1 MRELLVVVAWVVA
14 ALLVALLAKFLV
26 RWAATSRF
34 GWIVRPIY
42 HACRWPG
49 VAVLVIGALFASVP
63 AARGGWLS
71 AFRHGLLLAFAAA
84 CAWLVIRLLQVSESL
99 ALGRLAH
106 EPTANRRQRRMHTQV
121 RLIRGLTAVI
131 VTLAAIAVAL
141 MSYEQVRVVGVSLV
155 TSAGVIGVLIGVGA
169 RTSLA
174 NAFAGLQI
182 AFTDAIHVDDVVVV
196 DGAWG
201 RVEEVKL
208 TSIVLR
214 MWDERRLILPT
225 TYFTDRPFQNWT
237 RHEARVV
244 GELRLHLDYTAEVE
258 ELRREARRLVE
269 ESPLW
274 DRALWTLQVVDVTP
288 QTLEVQ
294 VRVSAADGPSSWDLR
309 CDLREGLM
317 KYVREQHPQWLPR
330 TRGEYQP

>member
-1 MRELLVVVAWVVA
+1 MGALLVVVAWVVA
-14 ALLVALLAKFLV
+14 ALLVAWLV
-26 RWAATSRF
+26 RLFFRWAAKTRY
-34 GWIVRPIY
+34 GWIVGPMY
-42 HACRWPG
+42 DACRLPA
-49 VAVLVIGALFASVP
+49 VAVLVIWALLASVP
-63 AARGGWLS
+63 APTDGLLS
-71 AFRHGLLLAFAAA
+71 AFRHGLLLAFVAA
-84 CAWLVIRLLQVSESL
+84 CAWLAIRFLQVTESL

-106 EPTANRRQRRMHTQV
+106 EPTANRRQRRIRTQV

-131 VTLAAIAVAL
+131 VTLTAIAVAL
-141 MSYEQVRVVGVSLV
+141 MSYEQARVVGVSLV

-169 RTSLA
+169 RTSLT
-174 NAFAGLQI
+174 NAFAGMQI

-208 TSIVLR
+208 TSVVIR

-244 GELRLHLDYTAEVE
+244 GEIRLHLDYTAEVDQ
-258 ELRREARRLVE
+258 LRREARRLVE

-288 QTLEVQ
+288 QTMEVQ
-294 VRVSAADGPSSWDLR
+294 VRVSAADGPSAWDLR
-309 CDLREGLM
+309 CDLREGLV
-317 KYVREQHPQWLPR
+317 KYVRDQHPQWLPR
-330 TRGEYQP
+330 TRSEYQP

>member
-1 MRELLVVVAWVVA
+1 MRALLTVVAWVVA
-14 ALLVALLAKFLV
+14 ALLVAWLAGLFF
-26 RWAATSRF
+26 RWACRTRY
-34 GWIVRPIY
+34 GWIIKPVY
-42 HACRWPG
+42 EACRRPA
-49 VAVLVIGALFASVP
+49 VVVLVIGALFASVP
-63 AARGGWLS
+63 GRRYEWLA

-84 CAWLVIRLLQVSESL
+84 CAWLVIRFLQVTEGL
-99 ALGRLAH
+99 ALGRLSH
-106 EPTANRRQRRMHTQV
+106 EPTANRQHRRARTQIRMV
-121 RLIRGLTAVI
+121 RGVTAVL

-141 MSYEQVRVVGVSLV
+141 MSYQQVRVVGVSLV
-155 TSAGVIGVLIGVGA
+155 TSAGVIGVLIGVAA
-169 RTSLA
+169 RTSLS

-208 TSIVLR
+208 TSVVLR

-237 RHEARVV
+237 RHESRVV
-244 GELRLHLDYTAEVE
+244 GELRLHVDYTADVE
-258 ELRREARRLVE
+258 QIRREARRLVE

-274 DRALWTLQVVDVTP
+274 DRALWVLQVVDVTP
-288 QTLEVQ
+288 QTLELQ

-317 KYVREQHPQWLPR
+317 RYIREQHPQWLPR
-330 TRGEYQP
+330 TRAEFQP

>member
-1 MRELLVVVAWVVA
+1 MRALLTVAAWVVG
-14 ALLVALLAKFLV
+14 ALLVAWLAGPLFRWATRTRYGWIIGPVYGACRLPAVVFLV
-26 RWAATSRF
+26 IA
-34 GWIVRPIY
+34 
-42 HACRWPG
+42 
-49 VAVLVIGALFASVP
+49 ALFASVP
-63 AARGGWLS
+63 GGPGGWMS
-71 AFRHGLLLAFAAA
+71 AIRHGLLLALAAA
-84 CAWLVIRLLQVSESL
+84 CAWLVIRFLQVTESL

-106 EPTANRRQRRMHTQV
+106 EPTVNRRQRRMRTQI
-121 RLIRGLTAVI
+121 RLIRGVTAVI

-155 TSAGVIGVLIGVGA
+155 TSAGVVGVLIGVAA

-196 DGAWG
+196 EDAWG

-208 TSIVLR
+208 TSVVIR

-244 GELRLHLDYTAEVE
+244 GELELHVDYTADVDEI
-258 ELRREARRLVE
+258 RREARRLVE

-274 DRALWTLQVVDVTP
+274 DRALWVLQVIAVTP
-288 QTLEVQ
+288 QTLELQ
-294 VRVSAADGPSSWDLR
+294 VRVSAPDGPSSWDLR

-317 KYVREQHPQWLPR
+317 KYLREQHPQWLPR
-330 TRGEYQP
+330 SRGEYQP

>member
-1 MRELLVVVAWVVA
+1 MRALLAVVAWVAA
-14 ALLVALLAKFLV
+14 ALLVAWLARLFF
-26 RWAATSRF
+26 RWATRTRY
-34 GWIVRPIY
+34 GRIIGPLY
-42 HACRWPG
+42 GACRLPAT
-49 VAVLVIGALFASVP
+49 AVLVIGALFASVP
-63 AARGGWLS
+63 GTRYHWLA

-84 CAWLVIRLLQVSESL
+84 CAWLAIRFLQVTESL
-99 ALGRLAH
+99 ALGRLSH
-106 EPTANRRQRRMHTQV
+106 EPTANRRQRRIRTQI
-121 RLIRGLTAVI
+121 RLIRAVTAVI
-131 VTLAAIAVAL
+131 VTLIAIAVAL

-155 TSAGVIGVLIGVGA
+155 TSAGVIGVLIGVAA
-169 RTSLA
+169 RTSLS

-208 TSIVLR
+208 TSVVLR

-244 GELRLHLDYTAEVE
+244 GELRLHLDYTADVE
-258 ELRREARRLVE
+258 QLRREARRLVE
-269 ESPLW
+269 QSPLW
-274 DRALWTLQVVDVTP
+274 DQALWTLQVVDVTP

-294 VRVSAADGPSSWDLR
+294 VRVSAGDGPSSWDLR
-309 CDLREGLM
+309 CELREGLV
-317 KYVREQHPQWLPR
+317 KYVRDQHPQWLPR
-330 TRGEYQP
+330 TRAEYQP